1 MSLSKMGIIHLKNS
15 HKNLV
20 LFPKE
25 RKIGTIQ
32 PQMNKNRNNTKRIEK
47 IATIQRMVYNNIK
60 SNMVY
65 YKNIIEKIYVYLTI
79 L

>member
-1 MSLSKMGIIHLKNS
+1 M
-15 HKNLV
+15 
-20 LFPKE
+20 
-25 RKIGTIQ
+25 GTIQ